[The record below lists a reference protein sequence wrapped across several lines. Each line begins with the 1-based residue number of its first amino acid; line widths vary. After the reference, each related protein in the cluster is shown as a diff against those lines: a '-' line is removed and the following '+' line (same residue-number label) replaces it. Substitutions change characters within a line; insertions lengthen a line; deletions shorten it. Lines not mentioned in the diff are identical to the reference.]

1 MADMPFQG
9 WLNALQVY
17 RQPRVIAMI
26 LLGFSAGLPFLLVF
40 STLSAW
46 LRDEGVARSVIG
58 YFGWVGMTYSIE
70 VFWAPIVDKVPLL
83 GLTQWLGRRRSWLVV
98 AQIGVSSGLYYMAQL
113 NVETE
118 IERVAICAVF
128 IAFCSATQDIVVDA
142 FRIESAVIKLQGAMA
157 ASYVFGYRLA
167 LLVAGAGA
175 LYIADFFS
183 WQIAY
188 CVMAGLMGVGIVTT
202 LLLKEPKRLVLAS
215 DAASGEDLKSSKR
228 LLAWFVG
235 AIVSPFSDFFKRF
248 GRFGFMVLALVAV
261 YKLSDITMGMMA
273 NPFYLDLG
281 FTKQQIAQVT
291 KVFGFFMTL
300 LGAFM
305 GGVMV
310 VRYGLMRPLVLG
322 AFLIAATNLLF
333 SILAVAEPSVEMLAI
348 VVSMDNL
355 SGGLATAVFIAYL
368 SSLTSIAHTATQY
381 ALFSSLM
388 TLPAKFISGF
398 SGVIVD
404 SYGYFNFFLFAAS
417 LGLPAIILAFIIY
430 WHDQA
435 VKSVS

>member
-9 WLNALQVY
+9 WLNALRVY

-26 LLGFSAGLPFLLVF
+26 FLGFSAGLPFLLVF

-58 YFGWVGMTYSIE
+58 YFGWVGMTYS
-70 VFWAPIVDKVPLL
+70 VKVLWAPIVDKVPVL
-83 GLTQWLGRRRSWLVV
+83 GVTRWLGRRRSWLLV
-98 AQIGVSSGLYYMAQL
+98 AQVGVGLGLYYMAQL

-118 IERVAICAVF
+118 IESVAICAVI
-128 IAFCSATQDIVVDA
+128 IAFCAATQDIVIDA
-142 FRIESAVIKLQGAMA
+142 FRIESAEVKLQGAMA

-175 LYIADFFS
+175 LYIADFYS
-183 WQIAY
+183 WQVAY
-188 CVMAGLMGVGIVTT
+188 FVMAGLMGVGIVTT
-202 LLLKEPKRLVLAS
+202 LLLNEPVPLVSAG
-215 DAASGEDLKSSKR
+215 DAQFSGEDLKPSKKV
-228 LLAWFVG
+228 LVWFVG
-235 AIVSPFSDFFKRF
+235 AVVSPFSDFFKRF
-248 GRFGFMVLALVAV
+248 GRFGFTVLALVAV

-281 FTKQQIAQVT
+281 FTKQEIAQVT

-300 LGAFM
+300 LGAFI
-305 GGVMV
+305 GCVMV
-310 VRYGLMRPLVLG
+310 VRYGVMRPLVLG
-322 AFLIAATNLLF
+322 AVLIAATNLLF
-333 SILAVAEPSVEMLAI
+333 SILAVAEPDLQLLAI

-404 SYGYFNFFLFAAS
+404 SYGYYHFFLFAAG
-417 LGLPAIILAFIIY
+417 LGLPAIILAFVVF
-430 WHDQA
+430 WRSKA
-435 VKSVS
+435 VL

>member
-1 MADMPFQG
+1 MADIPFQG
-9 WLNALQVY
+9 WLNALRVY

-26 LLGFSAGLPFLLVF
+26 FLGFSAGLPFLLVF

-46 LRDEGVARSVIG
+46 LRDEGVARSIIG
-58 YFGWVGMTYSIE
+58 YFGWVGMTYS
-70 VFWAPIVDKVPLL
+70 VKVLWAPIVDKVSLL
-83 GLTQWLGRRRSWLVV
+83 GLTQWLGRRRSWLLS
-98 AQIGVSSGLYYMAQL
+98 AQLGIALGLYYLAQL

-128 IAFCSATQDIVVDA
+128 IAFCSATQDIVIDA
-142 FRIESAVIKLQGAMA
+142 FRIEAAAVKFQGAMA
-157 ASYVFGYRLA
+157 AAYVFGYRLA
-167 LLVAGAGA
+167 LLMAGAGA
-175 LYIADFFS
+175 LYIADFYS

-188 CVMAGLMGVGIVTT
+188 LVMATLMGVGIVTT
-202 LLLKEPKRLVLAS
+202 LLLKEPATTILTK
-215 DAASGEDLKSSKR
+215 DAHSLEGGLRPSKKV
-228 LLAWFVG
+228 LAWFVG
-235 AIVSPFSDFFKRF
+235 AVISPFSDFFRRF
-248 GRFGFMVLALVAV
+248 GRFGFTVLALVAV

-281 FTKQQIAQVT
+281 FTKQEIAQVT

-300 LGAFM
+300 LGAFV

-310 VRYGLMRPLVLG
+310 VRHGVMRPLVLG
-322 AFLIAATNLLF
+322 AVLIATTNLLF
-333 SILAVAEPSVEMLAI
+333 SFLAVIEPDLQWLAI

-355 SGGLATAVFIAYL
+355 SGGLATAIFIAYL
-368 SSLTSIAHTATQY
+368 SSLTSSAHTATQY

-404 SYGYFNFFLFAAS
+404 SYGYYHFFLFAAG
-417 LGLPAIILAFIIY
+417 LGLPAIILAVIVFRRSK
-430 WHDQA
+430 
-435 VKSVS
+435 VVL

>member
-1 MADMPFQG
+1 MADMPAQG
-9 WLNALQVY
+9 WFNAWLVY

-26 LLGFSAGLPFLLVF
+26 FLGFSAGLPFLLVF

-46 LRDEGVARSVIG
+46 LRDEGVARSIIG
-58 YFGWVGMTYSIE
+58 YFGWVGMTYS
-70 VFWAPIVDKVPLL
+70 VKFLWAPIVDKVPLL
-83 GLTQWLGRRRSWLVV
+83 GLTQWLGRRRSWLLI
-98 AQIGVSSGLYYMAQL
+98 AQVGVGLGLYYMAQL

-118 IERVAICAVF
+118 LKGVAICAVF
-128 IAFCSATQDIVVDA
+128 IAFCAATQDIVIDA
-142 FRIESAVIKLQGAMA
+142 FRIESAAVKLQGAMA

-188 CVMAGLMGVGIVTT
+188 FVMAGLMGIGIVTT
-202 LLLKEPKRLVLAS
+202 LFLSEPVPLVSAG
-215 DAASGEDLKSSKR
+215 DAQSSEEDLKASKKA
-228 LLAWFVG
+228 LAWFVG
-235 AIVSPFSDFFKRF
+235 AVVSPFSDFFKRF
-248 GRFGFMVLALVAV
+248 GRFGFLVLALVAV

-281 FTKQQIAQVT
+281 FTKQEIAQVT

-300 LGAFM
+300 FGALI

-310 VRYGLMRPLVLG
+310 VRYGVMRPLVLG
-322 AFLIAATNLLF
+322 AVLIAATNLLF
-333 SILAVAEPSVEMLAI
+333 SILAVTEPDLQLLAI

-404 SYGYFNFFLFAAS
+404 SYGYYHFFLFAAG
-417 LGLPAIILAFIIY
+417 LGLPAIMLAWIVF
-430 WHDQA
+430 WQSKDALQ
-435 VKSVS
+435 

>member
-9 WLNALQVY
+9 WLNALRVY

-26 LLGFSAGLPFLLVF
+26 FLGFSAGLPFLLVF

-46 LRDEGVARSVIG
+46 LRDEGVARSIIG
-58 YFGWVGMTYSIE
+58 YFGWVGMTYS
-70 VFWAPIVDKVPLL
+70 VKVLWAPIVDKVPLL
-83 GLTQWLGRRRSWLVV
+83 GLTQWLGRRRSWLLS
-98 AQIGVSSGLYYMAQL
+98 AQLGIALGLYYLAQL

-118 IERVAICAVF
+118 LERVAICAVF
-128 IAFCSATQDIVVDA
+128 IAFCSATQDIVIDA
-142 FRIESAVIKLQGAMA
+142 FRIEAAAVKFQGAMA
-157 ASYVFGYRLA
+157 AAYVFGYRVA
-167 LLVAGAGA
+167 LLMAGAGA
-175 LYIADFFS
+175 LYIADFYS
-183 WQIAY
+183 WQMAY
-188 CVMAGLMGVGIVTT
+188 LVMATLMGVGIVTT
-202 LLLKEPKRLVLAS
+202 LLLKEP
-215 DAASGEDLKSSKR
+215 AATILTKEAHSLEGGLKPSKKA
-228 LLAWFVG
+228 LAWFVG
-235 AIVSPFSDFFKRF
+235 AVISPFSDFFRRF
-248 GRFGFMVLALVAV
+248 GRFGFTVLALVAV

-281 FTKQQIAQVT
+281 FTKQEIAQVT

-300 LGAFM
+300 LGAFV

-310 VRYGLMRPLVLG
+310 VRHGVMRPLVLG
-322 AFLIAATNLLF
+322 AVLMATTNLLF
-333 SILAVAEPSVEMLAI
+333 SFLAVTEPDLQWLAI

-368 SSLTSIAHTATQY
+368 SSLTSRAHTATQY

-404 SYGYFNFFLFAAS
+404 SYGYYHFFLFAGG
-417 LGLPAIILAFIIY
+417 LGLPAIILAFIVF
-430 WHDQA
+430 WRSKA
-435 VKSVS
+435 VL